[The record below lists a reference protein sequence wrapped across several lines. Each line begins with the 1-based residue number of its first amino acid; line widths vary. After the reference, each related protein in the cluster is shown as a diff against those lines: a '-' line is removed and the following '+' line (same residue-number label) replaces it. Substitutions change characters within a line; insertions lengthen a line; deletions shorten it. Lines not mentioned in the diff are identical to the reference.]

1 MLLCPWD
8 FPGKNTGVGCH
19 ALLQGIFL
27 TQGLNLYLLH
37 LLGWQADV
45 PPGKPVIKYSS
56 YFLWYLYCLLDM
68 FLVSNNEFFSFGE
81 STKIGEETAVRR
93 THLLGRPL
101 LNRWGALNSWFC
113 FLTAWETGGP
123 WSRCG
128 QVWFLLRPFS
138 LPCWLL
144 SAHFVLILL
153 SSMCLLLLTETP
165 VLLAWGSVLMTAS
178 LITSVNALSPDTM
191 IHWLGAST
199 YEWWRG
205 GILQSITPGEVKW
218 WAWNSRYRE
227 WEGTGPRSQKFT
239 RSLLANVPEA
249 LSST

>member
-8 FPGKNTGVGCH
+8 YPGKNTGVGCH

-27 TQGLNLYLLH
+27 IEGLNLYLLH

-56 YFLWYLYCLLDM
+56 YYLWYLYCLLDT

-81 STKIGEETAVRR
+81 STKIGEETAVRCM
-93 THLLGRPL
+93 HLLGRPL
-101 LNRWGALNSWFC
+101 LNRWGASNSWFC

-123 WSRCG
+123 RSRWRAG
-128 QVWFLLRPFS
+128 LVSPEAFLLALLAALGS
-138 LPCWLL
+138 LC
-144 SAHFVLILL
+144 LILL

-178 LITSVNALSPDTM
+178 LIISVNALSPNTM

-205 GILQSITPGEVKW
+205 GILQSMTPGEVEW

-227 WEGTGPRSQKFT
+227 WEGTGPRSQKLT
-239 RSLLANVPEA
+239 RNLLGNVPEA